1 GRTVQIV
8 FLINLQQGHLFL
20 HREISRL
27 LLLIMEDSSARE
39 RLVNARDFEQF
50 KMELEK
56 LMK

>member
-1 GRTVQIV
+1 VQIV